1 MNCVLVISY
10 GRLDEDGKVLSPEEI
25 LYRVSAD
32 RYFIIYLLI
41 TVCTIICPF
50 FAMQAVQSINM
61 SHDAANSQMDIKVEQ
76 FCFEMLF

>member
-1 MNCVLVISY
+1 MNSVLVISY

-32 RYFIIYLLI
+32 RYFITYDHCLNDYM
-41 TVCTIICPF
+41 F
-50 FAMQAVQSINM
+50 FFIAMQAVQSINM